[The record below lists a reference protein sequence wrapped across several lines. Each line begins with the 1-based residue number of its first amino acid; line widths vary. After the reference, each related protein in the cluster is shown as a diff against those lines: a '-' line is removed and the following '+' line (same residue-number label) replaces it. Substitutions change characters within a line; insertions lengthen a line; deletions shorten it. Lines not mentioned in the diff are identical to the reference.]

1 MRIVQ
6 LTTDNRQP
14 FREYAKPDPYFGT
27 APEALLHGFAAM
39 SDLEVH
45 VVSCIQQPVRA
56 PEKLAENI
64 WFHSL
69 HVPRWGWLRT
79 GYLGCIRA
87 VRKKVKEIRPDLVHA
102 QGT

>member
-6 LTTDNRQP
+6 LASDERQT
-14 FREYAKPDPYFGT
+14 FREYNKPDPYFMT
-27 APEALLHGFAAM
+27 APEALFRGFARI

-45 VVSCIQQPVRA
+45 IVSCTQKPVRA

-69 HVPRWGWLRT
+69 HVPKWGWLRT

-87 VRKKVKEIRPDLVHA
+87 VRRKVKEIQPDIVHA
-102 QGT
+102 